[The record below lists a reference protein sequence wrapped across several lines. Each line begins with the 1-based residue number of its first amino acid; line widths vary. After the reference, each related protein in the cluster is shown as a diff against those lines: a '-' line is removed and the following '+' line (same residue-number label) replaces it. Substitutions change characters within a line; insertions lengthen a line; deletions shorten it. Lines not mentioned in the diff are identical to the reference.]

1 MTNKFPMPIPFGWFC
16 IGYSDELAVGEV
28 KNVHYFDRDMVL
40 FRTESGEL
48 GLTDPFCPHLGAHLG
63 HGGEVVGESIRC
75 PFHHWSYDSKG
86 FVTDVPY
93 AKQIPPKAQGK
104 SCLKTYPVVE
114 KSQVIW
120 AWYHPEEAEPFFEV
134 IENPEVDD
142 PDWVPLERYTWTF
155 DSNPQEIAEN
165 GVDVAH
171 FKYIHKM
178 DAVPEGESTYEGVI
192 RRSMAEGPRTV
203 TDDNGNETNITTR
216 VETVQNGAGQ
226 KWSRLAVKSVIERLL
241 LVLVTPINSQRVEMR
256 FAFTHP
262 RYEEGSPE
270 AIATKEAI
278 LRTVDGQSGVEVD
291 IPVWDKKI
299 HLREPLLCDG
309 DGPIMQYR
317 KYFAQFYVGG
327 PYGDGD
333 LRAPKLKS
341 VAS

>member
-1 MTNKFPMPIPFGWFC
+1 MSERLPMPMPFGWFC
-16 IGYSDELAVGEV
+16 IGYADELAVGEV

-40 FRTESGEL
+40 FRTENGEL

-75 PFHHWSYDSKG
+75 PFHHWSYDNKG

-93 AKQIPPKAQGK
+93 ANQIPPKAQGK

-114 KSQVIW
+114 KSQIIW
-120 AWYHPEEAEPFFEV
+120 AWYHPDEIEPFFEV
-134 IENPEVDD
+134 EDHPEVND
-142 PDWVPLERYTWTF
+142 PDWVALDRYIWTF

-165 GVDVAH
+165 GIDVAH

-178 DAVPEGESTYEGVI
+178 DAVPEGESTYEGHI
-192 RRSMAEGPRTV
+192 RRSMAQGPRTV
-203 TDDNGNETNITTR
+203 VDENGNESVITSR

-226 KWSRLAVKSVIERLL
+226 KWSLLKGVVERLL
-241 LVLVTPINSQRVEMR
+241 LVLVTPVNAQTVEMR

-262 RYEEGSPE
+262 HYDENSAEYRACLQGIENTIGH
-270 AIATKEAI
+270 I
-278 LRTVDGQSGVEVD
+278 SGVEPD
-291 IPVWDKKI
+291 IIVWHNKK

-327 PYGDGD
+327 PYGDD
-333 LRAPKLKS
+333 DIRVPKLKS